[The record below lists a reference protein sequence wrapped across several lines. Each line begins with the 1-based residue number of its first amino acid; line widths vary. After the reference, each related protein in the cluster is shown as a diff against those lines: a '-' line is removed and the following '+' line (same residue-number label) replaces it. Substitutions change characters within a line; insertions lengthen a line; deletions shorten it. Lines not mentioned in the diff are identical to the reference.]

1 MISFSPGELIIL
13 SVLVK
18 NELDSKKRY
27 SAEFRT
33 KLELLEERLDEA
45 RRGLT
50 FIPDLREDSEK
61 SGELGG

>member
-1 MISFSPGELIIL
+1 MPDFSAGELVVL

-33 KLELLEERLDEA
+33 KLEVLDEKLEDA
-45 RRGLT
+45 RLGLT
-50 FIPDLREDSEK
+50 FIPEWEKED
-61 SGELGG
+61 